1 MTFAINGSYYDEN
14 DNKIES
20 LLPENNTAKI
30 TYDNEKDMKSFL
42 SIIEIAIKKWWKI
55 DLKK

>member
-1 MTFAINGSYYDEN
+1 MFELTLSCGLTME
-14 DNKIES
+14 
-20 LLPENNTAKI
+20 I